1 MLALQTRQNHYMQ
14 AEVTI
19 RDFPQRRNPLA
30 FDVARW
36 LKSDGIQVVG
46 QLDAVS
52 ASTHRTSR
60 LDWLWWRAA
69 MNALLE
75 RSVREDV
82 RPLFKAILLGD
93 KGEMDR
99 EVRTAFSRAGLSH
112 LMAVSG
118 MHVGFV
124 LMPVWL
130 IIPLFWVRESGKA
143 LGLAIIAIILLF
155 LCRHYGFFVLGQQGV
170 NNRQPAGCWQTV
182 PAKPRFFEYNR
193 CCGHTLAPLESG
205 FPV

>member
-1 MLALQTRQNHYMQ
+1 
-14 AEVTI
+14 
-19 RDFPQRRNPLA
+19 
-30 FDVARW
+30 
-36 LKSDGIQVVG
+36 
-46 QLDAVS
+46 
-52 ASTHRTSR
+52 
-60 LDWLWWRAA
+60 

-124 LMPVWL
+124 LMPVWGGGGGGGGGGGWL
-130 IIPLFWVRESGKA
+130 IIPLFWV
-143 LGLAIIAIILLF
+143 
-155 LCRHYGFFVLGQQGV
+155 
-170 NNRQPAGCWQTV
+170 P
-182 PAKPRFFEYNR
+182 
-193 CCGHTLAPLESG
+193 
-205 FPV
+205 